1 MTQDAPAPNPI
12 MDILRESTKELHD
25 SAEGNHFQKLL
36 GSGKVPIPQY
46 RVYLEQ
52 LYLMHR
58 KLAEL
63 LAQNKADIE
72 ALARVVND
80 HHLDLTAVS
89 NDLAY
94 FDKHASDAEALE
106 ATKELTCAME
116 KTASD
121 APLALLGYLYVL
133 EGSTNGAKFMA
144 KNLRAGLNLPEE
156 AGASYFDR
164 YGARQRELWMA
175 FKADM
180 ATVPFSS
187 KETDDIV
194 ARAREIFA
202 SFSKIGN
209 EILQTTPV

>member
-1 MTQDAPAPNPI
+1 MQDANAPNPI

-46 RVYLEQ
+46 KVYLEQ

-58 KLAEL
+58 RLSEL
-63 LAQNKADIE
+63 LAQKKTGNE
-72 ALARVVND
+72 AISKVVND

-94 FDKHASDAEALE
+94 FDKNIKDAEPLE
-106 ATKELTCAME
+106 ATKELTSAME
-116 KTASD
+116 QTANED
-121 APLALLGYLYVL
+121 PTALLGYLYVL

-144 KNLRAGLNLPEE
+144 KNLRAGLSLPEE

-164 YGARQRELWMA
+164 YGAKQRELWMA

-180 ATVPFSS
+180 ATVPFSRD
-187 KETDDIV
+187 ETDAIV
-194 ARAREIFA
+194 ARAKEIFA
-202 SFSKIGN
+202 SFGKIGN
-209 EILQTTPV
+209 EIMQTTPV